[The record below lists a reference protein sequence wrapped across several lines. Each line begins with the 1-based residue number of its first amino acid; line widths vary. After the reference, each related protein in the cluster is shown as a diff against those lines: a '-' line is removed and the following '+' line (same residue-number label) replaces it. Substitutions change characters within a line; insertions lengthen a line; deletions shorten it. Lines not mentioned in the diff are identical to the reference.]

1 MDTVPICRARSIDPV
16 YDQIV
21 VVGPLYCPIRFPPF
35 SDKFDD
41 CRIMLL
47 ELRLPI
53 HFPAFSTDTS
63 HDFDDVSIFFQHLPI
78 IFQHL
83 PIFPAFSHDFPRH
96 LPIFPPSSHH
106 FPTIFPDICPS
117 LVTWPPRPQNESS
130 QWPGRWIGLRENL
143 SRKPM
148 GFYHQIDRFF
158 RLKFSHHPIL

>member
-1 MDTVPICRARSIDPV
+1 MPICRARSIDPV

-47 ELRLPI
+47 ELKLPI

-96 LPIFPPSSHH
+96 LPIFSH
-106 FPTIFPDICPS
+106 FPTIFPP
-117 LVTWPPRPQNESS
+117 
-130 QWPGRWIGLRENL
+130 
-143 SRKPM
+143 
-148 GFYHQIDRFF
+148 
-158 RLKFSHHPIL
+158 FSHHFPRHLSQPCNLAASSAERIKPVAWAMDWFKGKS